1 MSRKSTVEK
10 ALGPDE
16 IAQIVG
22 AGSLSGVRTEKLRC
36 IWEGLLDTY
45 TPQQAAAWLQTAAP
59 ALRNRRP
66 VDIMREPDG
75 LDRVLEL
82 VTRLTWGLPE

>member
-10 ALGPDE
+10 ALGPNE

-22 AGSLSGVRTEKLRC
+22 AGPPGGARMETLRC
-36 IWEGLLDTY
+36 IWDGLLDTY

-59 ALRNRRP
+59 ALSNRRP